1 MVLLLQYNIIRPYCN
16 FYIHKRK
23 NNLNKATEE
32 NNTSVLFIRFSG
44 GGVTTPK
51 HTSIFL
57 TSKAL

>member
-1 MVLLLQYNIIRPYCN
+1 MVLLLRYNII
-16 FYIHKRK
+16 IVISKHKRK

-57 TSKAL
+57 TSNAL